1 MNSQSKKSNLFH
13 YPRVSPSNHP
23 LTKKPEDSKCEIA
36 MELKE
41 KGHLQNTCILS
52 KTGSGPS
59 EVAAVAA
66 VAT

>member
-1 MNSQSKKSNLFH
+1 
-13 YPRVSPSNHP
+13 
-23 LTKKPEDSKCEIA
+23 